1 MDNKMKK
8 PRPIKEL
15 ELIYEDGMDEED
27 AQDFIDCFGIIE

>member
-1 MDNKMKK
+1 MKK

-15 ELIYEDGMDEED
+15 ELMYEDGMDEED